1 MKRHNHRARLLAT
14 APYPMPNSFY
24 NADDLVLLDA
34 STPRARDDGDPR
46 SPFAVDRDRVI
57 FSSVFRRLQSKT
69 QVFQSG
75 EYDFYRTRLT
85 HSIEVARI
93 GRSIAEFLNATQA
106 GLGPD
111 FYVDPDLVEAI
122 GLTHDIGHP
131 PFGHIGERRL
141 HALMADW
148 GGFEGNAQTL
158 RLLAE
163 RFYERPKNS
172 RGLNPTRAFLD
183 GVLKYKSLHR
193 EECAGGEAPKHHFL
207 YDEQEYLRDF
217 ALGGAGNTQACRAH
231 GELNDCKSLEC
242 QIMDWADDTA
252 YCLHDVLD
260 GVKARFI
267 TLENISHWAEGRT
280 LDAQQKLWLAELRKL
295 IDEERLEP
303 AFNAKIGQF
312 IRACHLAKREHP
324 LAGRTQRYAWS
335 LTVDPAIGAESSFY
349 KKLALDIIFRSPSIL
364 QIEFKGGFIIDRL
377 FAALRENYIEAHPP
391 KLAFLPA
398 RWNATLGEA
407 KTTTARARLV
417 CDFLADLTDGAAIR
431 LYRRLFDPAF
441 GSITDLT

>member
-1 MKRHNHRARLLAT
+1 
-14 APYPMPNSFY
+14 MPNRFY
-24 NADDLVLLDA
+24 NPDDFALLEA
-34 STPRARDDGDPR
+34 RAPRSREEGDPR
-46 SPFAVDRDRVI
+46 TAFAVDRDRVI

-93 GRSIAEFLNATQA
+93 GRSIAEFLNATQK
-106 GLGPD
+106 GFGPD
-111 FYVDPDLVEAI
+111 FQVDPDLVEAI
-122 GLTHDIGHP
+122 GLAHDLGHP

-163 RFYERPKNS
+163 RFYERPNRS

-183 GVLKYKSLHR
+183 GVLKYKALHR
-193 EECAGGEAPKHHFL
+193 EECTGGETPKHHFL

-217 ALGGAGNTQACRAH
+217 ALSGPEGTKACKKI

-242 QIMDWADDTA
+242 QMMDWADDTA
-252 YCLHDVLD
+252 YCLHDILD

-267 TLENISHWAEGRT
+267 TLENIAHWAEAR
-280 LDAQQKLWLAELRKL
+280 KLKAREAKWIEELRQM
-295 IDEERLEP
+295 IQEERLEP
-303 AFNAKIGQF
+303 VFNAKIGQF
-312 IRACHLAKREHP
+312 IRACKLAKREHP
-324 LAGRTQRYAWS
+324 LAAQTQRYAWK
-335 LTVDPAIGAESSFY
+335 LKIDPAVEAEAELY
-349 KKLALDIIFRSPSIL
+349 KKLALDVIFRSSSIL
-364 QIEFKGGFIIDRL
+364 QIEFKGGYILDRL
-377 FAALRENYIEAHPP
+377 FGALRENYIEPEKP

-398 RWNATLGEA
+398 RWNTVLGEA
-407 KTTTARARLV
+407 KTPAMRARLV

>member
-1 MKRHNHRARLLAT
+1 
-14 APYPMPNSFY
+14 MPNRFY
-24 NADDLVLLDA
+24 NAEDVALLEGEV
-34 STPRARDDGDPR
+34 SVRRPRDEGDPR
-46 SPFAVDRDRVI
+46 PPFAIDRDRVI

-93 GRSIAEFLNATQA
+93 GRSIAEFLNATQP
-106 GLGPD
+106 GFGSEL
-111 FYVDPDLVEAI
+111 FVDPDLVEAI
-122 GLTHDIGHP
+122 GLAHDIGHP

-141 HALMADW
+141 HALMTGW

-163 RFYERPKNS
+163 RFYERPKQS

-183 GVLKYKSLHR
+183 GVLKYKSLHC
-193 EECAGGEAPKHHFL
+193 EECAGGEAPRHHFL

-217 ALGGAGNTQACRAH
+217 ALGGAANTQACRAKT
-231 GELNDCKSLEC
+231 ELNDCKSLEC

-252 YCLHDVLD
+252 YCLHDILD

-267 TLENISHWAEGRT
+267 TVEAIEHWAAGQALDEVEQSLLKKLLEIIRLENI
-280 LDAQQKLWLAELRKL
+280 
-295 IDEERLEP
+295 EP
-303 AFNAKIGQF
+303 VFNSKIGQF
-312 IRACHLAKREHP
+312 IRAGRLAKREHP
-324 LAGRTQRYAWS
+324 LAAQTQRYAWS
-335 LTVDPAIGAESSFY
+335 LEISPAIITEAEFY

-377 FAALRENYIEAHPP
+377 FGALHEHYIEPETP

-398 RWNATLGEA
+398 RWTATLAEA
-407 KTTTARARLV
+407 KTTSARARLA

>member
-1 MKRHNHRARLLAT
+1 ML
-14 APYPMPNSFY
+14 PNRFY
-24 NADDLVLLDA
+24 NDDDLALLDP
-34 STPRARDDGDPR
+34 THPRRPREEGDPR

-93 GRSIAEFLNATQA
+93 GRSIAEFLNATQKS
-106 GLGPD
+106 LTPD
-111 FYVDPDLVEAI
+111 FFVDPDLVEAI
-122 GLTHDIGHP
+122 GLAHDIGHP

-141 HALMADW
+141 NALMADW

-163 RFYERPKNS
+163 RFYERPQQS

-183 GVLKYKSLHR
+183 GVMKYKTLHR
-193 EECAGGEAPKHHFL
+193 EAGGKKHAPENHFL
-207 YDEQEYLRDF
+207 YDSQESLRDF
-217 ALGGAGNTQACRAH
+217 ALGGKKNSAACKKD
-231 GELNDCKSLEC
+231 GDLNDCKSLEC

-252 YCLHDVLD
+252 YCLHDILD

-267 TLENISHWAEGRT
+267 SVEVVEHWAAGQSFDAAKNVWLEKLLELIRQENI
-280 LDAQQKLWLAELRKL
+280 
-295 IDEERLEP
+295 EP
-303 AFNAKIGQF
+303 AFNAKIGSF
-312 IRACHLAKREHP
+312 IRACRLAPRKHP
-324 LAGRTQRYAWS
+324 LAKQTQRYAWT
-335 LTVDPAIGAESSFY
+335 LEIKKEVEAEAAFY
-349 KKLALDIIFRSPSIL
+349 KSLAFDVIFRSPSIL

-377 FAALRENYIEAHPP
+377 FGALREHYIEPAQP
-391 KLAFLPA
+391 KLAFLPT
-398 RWNATLGEA
+398 RWNALIKAEKTEA
-407 KTTTARARLV
+407 ARARLA